1 MTSDRRDVVRGVLSP
16 PDTVYVQVFFGR
28 TSRAIP
34 SSACR
39 NAGLSASFTL
49 SRCNLVGLRLFL
61 HLSIASQANLQRSA
75 FDRLERKCP
84 GYCGELFGRHLMIR
98 PVVACV
104 VFDAVGIPTA
114 GSFQRNEAS
123 RDHRGRD
130 HIMKRLCGALCW
142 IVLLTVIVPVGYR
155 ATGWLLRYDWR
166 PKTDALASEAG
177 RDLFL
182 HEWTPGDPLAAQGD
196 GLGPVFNASS
206 CAACHQQGGVGGSGS
221 QEHNVTVFTRAPK
234 PGAGATRG
242 VIHQFAIDAAS
253 QETLQNISA
262 QFPKKSR
269 PTLADLQAVLPKPAN
284 PAAGVQ
290 TIRNAAIPEIDIG
303 QRNTPALFGASV
315 IDAIPDAAIL
325 ANERNQHVK
334 LGLSV
339 LNGEQLPAGRAAKL
353 SRKRVGKFGW
363 KANIGNLS
371 EFVRVACA
379 NELGL
384 GNPLQAQPASL
395 SQPAYRPRGLDLTD
409 QQCDQMTAFIASLPL
424 PREVMPP
431 SAAEAARAVAGKKHF
446 KQIGCINCHTADL
459 ADAQGIYSDLLLHEM
474 GEGLGGGGGGFYG
487 EEPSDPSADP
497 DFDGGSTSPSEWR
510 TPPLWGVADS
520 APYLHDG
527 RAATLAEAIKLHAG
541 QAASSVNRF
550 AGLSDVQQEELI
562 AFLNTLRAPS
572 VVRERPVMV
581 KGQISNSSAARLA
594 FGDLFK
600 LNVARVG
607 AGSFLAVSN
616 SSGR

>member
-1 MTSDRRDVVRGVLSP
+1 MLTCRRFYPSP
-16 PDTVYVQVFFGR
+16 P
-28 TSRAIP
+28 
-34 SSACR
+34 
-39 NAGLSASFTL
+39 
-49 SRCNLVGLRLFL
+49 
-61 HLSIASQANLQRSA
+61 
-75 FDRLERKCP
+75 
-84 GYCGELFGRHLMIR
+84 IR
-98 PVVACV
+98 P
-104 VFDAVGIPTA
+104 P
-114 GSFQRNEAS
+114 AS
-123 RDHRGRD
+123 
-130 HIMKRLCGALCW
+130 K
-142 IVLLTVIVPVGYR
+142 P
-155 ATGWLLRYDWR
+155 
-166 PKTDALASEAG
+166 SE
-177 RDLFL
+177 
-182 HEWTPGDPLAAQGD
+182 T
-196 GLGPVFNASS
+196 
-206 CAACHQQGGVGGSGS
+206 
-221 QEHNVTVFTRAPK
+221 
-234 PGAGATRG
+234 
-242 VIHQFAIDAAS
+242 
-253 QETLQNISA
+253 
-262 QFPKKSR
+262 
-269 PTLADLQAVLPKPAN
+269 
-284 PAAGVQ
+284 
-290 TIRNAAIPEIDIG
+290 AAIPEIDIG

-325 ANERNQHVK
+325 ANERNQRLK

-395 SQPAYRPRGLDLTD
+395 SQPEYRPRGLDLTD
-409 QQCDQMTAFIASLPL
+409 QQCDQMTAFIASLPR
-424 PREVMPP
+424 PREVMPS

-459 ADAQGIYSDLLLHEM
+459 AEAQGIYSDLLLHEM

-487 EEPSDPSADP
+487 EEPSAEP

-541 QAASSVNRF
+541 QASSSANRF

-572 VVRERPVMV
+572 VVFERPEMV
-581 KGQISNSSAARLA
+581 KGQISNRSAARLA
-594 FGDLFK
+594 FGNLFK
-600 LNVARVG
+600 LNVARLD
-607 AGSFLAVSN
+607 AGSFPAASN

>member
-1 MTSDRRDVVRGVLSP
+1 
-16 PDTVYVQVFFGR
+16 
-28 TSRAIP
+28 
-34 SSACR
+34 
-39 NAGLSASFTL
+39 
-49 SRCNLVGLRLFL
+49 
-61 HLSIASQANLQRSA
+61 
-75 FDRLERKCP
+75 
-84 GYCGELFGRHLMIR
+84 
-98 PVVACV
+98 
-104 VFDAVGIPTA
+104 
-114 GSFQRNEAS
+114 
-123 RDHRGRD
+123 
-130 HIMKRLCGALCW
+130 
-142 IVLLTVIVPVGYR
+142 
-155 ATGWLLRYDWR
+155 
-166 PKTDALASEAG
+166 
-177 RDLFL
+177 
-182 HEWTPGDPLAAQGD
+182 
-196 GLGPVFNASS
+196 
-206 CAACHQQGGVGGSGS
+206 
-221 QEHNVTVFTRAPK
+221 
-234 PGAGATRG
+234 

-269 PTLADLQAVLPKPAN
+269 PTLADLQAVLPKPAK

-290 TIRNAAIPEIDIG
+290 TIRNAAIPDIDIG

-325 ANERNQHVK
+325 ANERNQHLK

-353 SRKRVGKFGW
+353 SRERVGKFGW
-363 KANIGNLS
+363 KANIGNLP
-371 EFVRVACA
+371 EFVRIACA

-424 PREVMPP
+424 PREVMPS

-459 ADAQGIYSDLLLHEM
+459 AEARGLYSDLLLHEM

-487 EEPSDPSADP
+487 EEPSADP

-527 RAATLAEAIKLHAG
+527 RAATLAEAIKLHSG
-541 QAASSVNRF
+541 QATSSVNRF
-550 AGLSDVQQEELI
+550 ANLSDVQQEELI

-581 KGQISNSSAARLA
+581 KGQISSGSGALLA

-600 LNVARVG
+600 LN
-607 AGSFLAVSN
+607 AGGVRADSFLAASN

>member
-1 MTSDRRDVVRGVLSP
+1 
-16 PDTVYVQVFFGR
+16 
-28 TSRAIP
+28 
-34 SSACR
+34 
-39 NAGLSASFTL
+39 
-49 SRCNLVGLRLFL
+49 
-61 HLSIASQANLQRSA
+61 
-75 FDRLERKCP
+75 
-84 GYCGELFGRHLMIR
+84 MIR

-114 GSFQRNEAS
+114 GSFQRKEAS

-130 HIMKRLCGALCW
+130 HIMKRFRGALCW

-155 ATGWLLRYDWR
+155 ATGWLLRFDWR

-182 HEWTPGDPLAAQGD
+182 HEWTPGDPLAARGD

-206 CAACHQQGGVGGSGS
+206 CAACHQQGGIGGSGS

-262 QFPKKSR
+262 QLPKKSR

-284 PAAGVQ
+284 PGAGVQ
-290 TIRNAAIPEIDIG
+290 TIRNAASPEIDIG

-325 ANERNQHVK
+325 ANERNQRVK

-339 LNGEQLPAGRAAKL
+339 VNGEQLPAGRAAKL
-353 SRKRVGKFGW
+353 SRERVGKFGW
-363 KANIGNLS
+363 KANIGNLP

-395 SQPAYRPRGLDLTD
+395 SQPGYRPRGLDLTD

-446 KQIGCINCHTADL
+446 KQIGCINCHTSDI

-474 GEGLGGGGGGFYG
+474 GEGLGAGGGGFYG

-527 RAATLAEAIKLHAG
+527 RAATLAEAIKLHSG

-581 KGQISNSSAARLA
+581 KGQISSGSGARLA

-600 LNVARVG
+600 LNVAGVR
-607 AGSFLAVSN
+607 AGSFLAASN
-616 SSGR
+616 SSYSNR